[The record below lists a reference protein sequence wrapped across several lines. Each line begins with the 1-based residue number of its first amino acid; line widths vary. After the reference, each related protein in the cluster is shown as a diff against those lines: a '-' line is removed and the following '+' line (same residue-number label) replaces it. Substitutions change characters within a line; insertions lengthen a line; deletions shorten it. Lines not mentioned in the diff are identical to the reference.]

1 MSSSVSFKT
10 CCQTELEGRETLIRF
25 ANSRGIE
32 VLLTDGNR
40 NIQKVY
46 GDAVMI
52 KDGVCKLVEF
62 KIERKYTG
70 KLFVEEWSNFGINPG
85 WLRTCKAD
93 YIWYYFMDV
102 DLLYITT
109 PAHCRKL
116 VEGEHNFPM
125 KQQKK
130 HEQLN
135 DARGYCIPVENFGR
149 SYKCILS

>member
-10 CCQTELEGRETLIRF
+10 CCQTESEGREILIRF

-32 VLLTDGNR
+32 VVLTDENR
-40 NIQKVY
+40 NVQKEY

-52 KDGVCKLVEF
+52 KNGVCKLVEF
-62 KIERKYTG
+62 KIERRHTG
-70 KLFVEEWSNFGINPG
+70 KLFLEEWSNFGINPG
-85 WLRTCKAD
+85 WLRSCNPD
-93 YIWYYFMDV
+93 YIWYYFIDA

-109 PAHCRKL
+109 PAYCRKL
-116 VEGEHNFPM
+116 VDEKDFPM

-130 HEQLN
+130 HKQLN
-135 DARGYCIPVENFGR
+135 DARGYCVPVENFGR